1 MSDLK
6 NFIPAEKLVMKQPVS
21 SVKTPSIST
30 NSVVIIAV
38 LSLITGALIYY
49 VVQKQ
54 QERENNRELGK

>member
-6 NFIPAEKLVMKQPVS
+6 NFITAEKLVMKQPVS